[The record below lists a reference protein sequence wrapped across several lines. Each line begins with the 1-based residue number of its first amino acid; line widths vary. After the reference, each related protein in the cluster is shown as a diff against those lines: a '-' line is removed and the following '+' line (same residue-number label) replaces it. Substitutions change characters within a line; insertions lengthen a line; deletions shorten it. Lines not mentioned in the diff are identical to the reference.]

1 MANLCSNTVRIEGL
15 DEDTLEA
22 FTTLMSQDGKFFS
35 FFIPAP
41 DFSHDKTNFELIGW
55 RNANWGSKWD
65 VGEAWVEVED
75 GVLTASYDTAWAPHV
90 EGYAKVAEMYPDAKF
105 TLWYEEGGM
114 GFRGKMVAQGNEM
127 TDECEDM
134 VDN

>member
-1 MANLCSNTVRIEGL
+1 MANLCSNTVKIEGL

-22 FTTLMSQDGKFFS
+22 FTMLMSRDGEFFS

-41 DFSHDKTNFELIGW
+41 DFSHDSTNSELIGW

-65 VGEAWVEVED
+65 VGEAWVEVKD

-105 TLWYEEGGM
+105 TLWYEESGM
-114 GFRGKMVAQGNEM
+114 GFCGKMVAQGYEM
-127 TDECEDM
+127 TDECQEM
-134 VDN
+134 G